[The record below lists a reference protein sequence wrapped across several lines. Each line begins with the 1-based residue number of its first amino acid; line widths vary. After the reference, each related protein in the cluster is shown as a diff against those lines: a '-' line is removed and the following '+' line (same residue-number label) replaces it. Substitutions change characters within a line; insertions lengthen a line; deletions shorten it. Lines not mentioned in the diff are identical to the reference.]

1 MDKEK
6 EEFHRNLPSDE
17 GRRGDPHRREE
28 SGQQPGAS
36 TYSSSD
42 SDGENQN
49 ITRTAGDQFR
59 EESFGAGA
67 DPTFEDVD
75 RRDDLDDKADTNLI
89 QG

>member
-17 GRRGDPHRREE
+17 GRKNDPHRREE
-28 SGQQPGAS
+28 SGQQSGVE
-36 TYSSSD
+36 TYSSSET
-42 SDGENQN
+42 DGANQN
-49 ITRTAGDQFR
+49 LTRTAGDQFR
-59 EESFGAGA
+59 EEAFGQNA

-75 RRDDLDDKADTNLI
+75 RRDDLENRADNSLI